1 MTAYVCMHIGMGNS
15 HRLWIEKEWH
25 GDKDH
30 IDRVVMRCNVRE
42 NASRHAAEQSS
53 HLYLCSYLNRQNL
66 ISSNCHQTATVF
78 CIQEDSIDVYIRA
91 YDLRQRIFLDDI
103 TAEYTFNPTAGTV
116 TLTWAVEDTRFG
128 TGDDELV
135 LDDVDVDLS
144 KGGMNTSLALHPSE
158 HPKTK
163 HPAVDVFGTKEHD
176 SGLEANTNHVQTIS
190 RLSDIEVAIT
200 VDMNVSP
207 PVILVDIV
215 NPFLNKHEARSTTK

>member
-1 MTAYVCMHIGMGNS
+1 MHIGMGNS

-116 TLTWAVEDTRFG
+116 TLTWPVEDTRF
-128 TGDDELV
+128 
-135 LDDVDVDLS
+135 
-144 KGGMNTSLALHPSE
+144 
-158 HPKTK
+158 
-163 HPAVDVFGTKEHD
+163 
-176 SGLEANTNHVQTIS
+176 
-190 RLSDIEVAIT
+190 
-200 VDMNVSP
+200 
-207 PVILVDIV
+207 
-215 NPFLNKHEARSTTK
+215 